1 MIVHGRCHCGAIA
14 YEAEVE
20 AGNVNI
26 CHCLDCQ
33 TLTGSAFRANM
44 RHPPRVFDS

>member
-14 YEAEVE
+14 YEVE

-33 TLTGSAFRANM
+33 TLTGPAFRSNVM
-44 RHPPRVFDS
+44 RPPRGLDS